1 MRAIQFLTPH
11 HDNMGDNAQ
20 AYCIYN
26 MLSTFF
32 GVDNILKFQLPDTDE
47 GIKQVSKG
55 DIIFLGSGGY
65 LGDLWLRGEI
75 LRRKIIQKCSDNI
88 IVSFPQTIFFSS
100 LEEENK
106 SIIAYKAH
114 SHLHIAARDP
124 ESYVLAKTL
133 FPTNYIFQLP
143 DPVFTISHNKNY
155 EREGILCI
163 FRNDKEDWL
172 KNQKQDIINLCKK
185 YDSKVDMI
193 DTEGKDDINR
203 SSIKDID
210 KKLPEFLDNISKYKL
225 VITDRFHGTVFAAIT
240 GTPCV
245 AFPTI
250 NHKIVSST
258 YWHKYLKTNISIC
271 NNVQSLSD
279 YLQNTPQPFIYNP
292 SKAISLYH
300 QTISSVIATGTISNL
315 NTTEEIIHY
324 RRTIRKWRPT
334 PIPNNI
340 LNDII
345 QAGIDAPSGANSQCV
360 RFKIAANKDTLNII
374 SKKNKY
380 TSNFPPAIIFVGYDF
395 GVPNTVNFQHK
406 NSVWEVLKYQD
417 VAAVIENMLLY
428 CESIGLSCCWLSYF
442 QREMQRFL
450 QTTPIKSPNIEYLS
464 AIAVGMAE
472 PTMYEFIHNNHS
484 IMRKPQ
490 EYYMR

>member
-20 AYCIYN
+20 ACCIYN
-26 MLSTFF
+26 MLSMFF
-32 GVDNILKFQLPDTDE
+32 GVDNVLKFQLPDTDE

-75 LRRKIIQKCSDNI
+75 LRRKIIQKCTDNI
-88 IVSFPQTIFFSS
+88 IVSFPQTVSFSS
-100 LEEENK
+100 SEEENK
-106 SIIAYKAH
+106 SIVAYK
-114 SHLHIAARDP
+114 SHPHLYIATRDP

-143 DPVFTISHNKNY
+143 DPVFTISHNNNY
-155 EREGILCI
+155 KREGILCI

-172 KNQKQDIINLCKK
+172 KNQKQNIIEQCKK
-185 YDSKVDMI
+185 ICLKVDTI
-193 DTEGKDDINR
+193 DTEGHNIPN
-203 SSIKDID
+203 SGYIKDIN

-225 VITDRFHGTVFAAIT
+225 VITDRFHGAVFAAVT
-240 GTPCV
+240 GTPCI

-250 NHKIVSST
+250 NHKIISSVF
-258 YWHKYLKTNISIC
+258 WHKYFNTDLHICKDVQILSKYLENI
-271 NNVQSLSD
+271 
-279 YLQNTPQPFIYNP
+279 PEPFIYNP
-292 SKAISLYH
+292 SKAIALYH
-300 QTISSVIATGTISNL
+300 QTISSILTTGTISNL
-315 NTTEEIIHY
+315 NTTEEVIHH

-334 PIPNNI
+334 LIPDNI

-360 RFKIAANKDTLNII
+360 RFKIVTGKETLNAIY
-374 SKKNKY
+374 NKQKY
-380 TSNFPPAIIFVGYDF
+380 NSNFPPVVIFVGYDF

-406 NSVWEVLKYQD
+406 NPKWEILKYQD
-417 VAAVIENMLLY
+417 IAAVIENMLLY

-442 QREMQRFL
+442 LKEMQIFL
-450 QTTPIKSPNIEYLS
+450 QTVSIKSPNVEYLS
-464 AIAVGMAE
+464 GIAIGMAE
-472 PTMYEFIHNNHS
+472 PTMYEFTHNNHL
-484 IMRKPQ
+484 IARKPQ